1 MERISTVCTICQ
13 ELVVERAFLLLS
25 ILLIYCF
32 KLLGCEMMFKDNAEG
47 VLSQPA
53 LSVSLKIPFQG
64 HISRIVKLEI
74 FTQTCNHEIIK
85 LRGCCDQ
92 HPHFVRNHVSSGNIL
107 SQLNEMMIIFKFY
120 SLSSGLQSISYPWIE
135 VQRVSCKLH
144 VFYKQGVIWE

>member
-53 LSVSLKIPFQG
+53 LSVGLKIPFQG

-74 FTQTCNHEIIK
+74 FTQTCNHEVIK
-85 LRGCCDQ
+85 VNYALEWQ
-92 HPHFVRNHVSSGNIL
+92 KSIMEEEEEEEVSL
-107 SQLNEMMIIFKFY
+107 VIFKLNFFNRPQI
-120 SLSSGLQSISYPWIE
+120 G
-135 VQRVSCKLH
+135 
-144 VFYKQGVIWE
+144 YKG